1 MTQAPEAGGRKFL
14 HVGCGHKRK
23 GATIKPFAAA
33 EWQEVTLDIDEAV
46 SPDLIDGLPELA
58 SVPTGA
64 FDAVYSA
71 HNLEHLFPHE
81 VAPALA
87 AFRRVLKD
95 DGFAVITCPDLQT
108 IGDRLAA
115 DDLETPLY
123 TSPSG
128 PVRPLD
134 ILYGF
139 SPAVAKGAHYMA
151 HRGGFTLTT
160 MREALKRAGFP
171 SIGGFRR
178 PKSYD
183 FWVLALKS
191 PLGKDDIVTRCR
203 ELLVPDD
210 IRD

>member
-128 PVRPLD
+128 PVSAARHSLRLQPRRRQRRPLHGPPGRIYAD
-134 ILYGF
+134 NDERSAQTSRISLDRRL
-139 SPAVAKGAHYMA
+139 SPAEI
-151 HRGGFTLTT
+151 L
-160 MREALKRAGFP
+160 
-171 SIGGFRR
+171 
-178 PKSYD
+178 
-183 FWVLALKS
+183 
-191 PLGKDDIVTRCR
+191 
-203 ELLVPDD
+203 
-210 IRD
+210 